1 MEEQQEHRSKSDQ
14 FRKMLTKEK
23 PLVHLGPF
31 YLVRSPWQ
39 YVVLGWIL
47 AAGIIWM
54 TRQVDGL
61 PADTALLGH
70 WCSARL

>member
-1 MEEQQEHRSKSDQ
+1 MEEQQEHRSKSAR

-39 YVVLGWIL
+39 YVVLG
-47 AAGIIWM
+47 
-54 TRQVDGL
+54 
-61 PADTALLGH
+61 
-70 WCSARL
+70 